1 MSADCSDTNPCQN
14 KTERILMP
22 FSIFDILST
31 FVLNLMLKCYF
42 QLPDSSTD
50 NNFKYES
57 SKIEDKFNKSDH

>member
-1 MSADCSDTNPCQN
+1 
-14 KTERILMP
+14 MP

-31 FVLNLMLKCYF
+31 FVLNFMLKCYF